1 MPWPLYRHMTDR
13 QLTAIW
19 TYLSAV
25 PCNAHDDAVGDMYPW
40 LKNVC

>member
-1 MPWPLYRHMTDR
+1 VHQNMTDR

-19 TYLSAV
+19 TYLSTV
-25 PCNAHDDAVGDMYPW
+25 PCNAHNDALGDAYPW